1 MTVIA
6 ANAGRYPVSAQCEIL
21 GVPRSTYY
29 AMRGRAEPAE
39 APDPAAE
46 EVAAAFEES
55 RGRYGARKIK
65 ASLARMGIV
74 LSRRRIGRIMKGK
87 GLISVYADA
96 KFKPSRSN
104 ADEADAPNIVNREF
118 DGRAPRT
125 HVVSDLAYVRMEARW
140 CYVCLLIDP
149 CNREIVGHAAGERK
163 DAGLVKSA
171 FATLSVPLDGIEVF
185 RTDRGPEFN
194 SAAIDELLDVFEI
207 KRSLS
212 AKGCP
217 YDNSVD
223 ESTNKIPKAEFV
235 YRERF
240 STLRELQAKLS
251 DYVNWYNNFRLHS
264 TLGYMS
270 PVEFRLAGPALW
282 VKRPRRCCQSK
293 EPPSSTSRR
302 PLPWRDCA
310 FTRDFV
316 QWEVRYESGRNG
328 EVYRE
333 YSSKNVHEIAIC

>member
-65 ASLARMGIV
+65 ASFARMGIV

-96 KFKPSRSN
+96 KFKPSRSS

-125 HVVSDLAYVRMEARW
+125 HVVNDLAYVRVGARW
-140 CYVCLLIDP
+140 CYVCLLIDLY
-149 CNREIVGHAAGERK
+149 NREIVGHAAGERK

-171 FATLSVPLDGIEVF
+171 FATLSVPLDDIEVF
-185 RTDRGPEFN
+185 HTDRGPEFN

-223 ESTNKIPKAEFV
+223 ESTNKILKAEFV

>member
-96 KFKPSRSN
+96 KFKPSCSS

-125 HVVSDLAYVRMEARW
+125 HVISDLAYVRMEARW

-194 SAAIDELLDVFEI
+194 SAVIDELLDVFEI

-240 STLRELQAKLS
+240 STLREL
-251 DYVNWYNNFRLHS
+251 
-264 TLGYMS
+264 
-270 PVEFRLAGPALW
+270 
-282 VKRPRRCCQSK
+282 
-293 EPPSSTSRR
+293 
-302 PLPWRDCA
+302 
-310 FTRDFV
+310 
-316 QWEVRYESGRNG
+316 
-328 EVYRE
+328 
-333 YSSKNVHEIAIC
+333 

>member
-55 RGRYGARKIK
+55 RGRYGARKIE
-65 ASLARMGIV
+65 ASLARRGIV

-87 GLISVYADA
+87 GLVSAYANA
-96 KFKPSRSN
+96 KFKPSRSG
-104 ADEADAPNIVNREF
+104 ADEVDVPNIVNREF
-118 DGRAPRT
+118 DGHSPWT
-125 HVVSDLAYVRMEARW
+125 HVVSDLAYVRVGARW
-140 CYVCLLIDP
+140 CYVCLLIDLH
-149 CNREIVGHAAGERK
+149 NREIVGHAAGERK

-171 FATLSVPLDGIEVF
+171 FAALSFPLDDIEVF
-185 RTDRGPEFN
+185 QRDRGPEFN
-194 SAAIDELLDVFEI
+194 NAAIDELLDVFEI
-207 KRSLS
+207 TRSLS

-223 ESTNKIPKAEFV
+223 ESTNKILKAEFV

-270 PVEFRLAGPALW
+270 PVEFRLAGL
-282 VKRPRRCCQSK
+282 
-293 EPPSSTSRR
+293 T
-302 PLPWRDCA
+302 L
-310 FTRDFV
+310 
-316 QWEVRYESGRNG
+316 
-328 EVYRE
+328 
-333 YSSKNVHEIAIC
+333 